1 MKAFHRLAVLAIP
14 FVREQEAWNDLAKA
28 RTEHIGLTPCN
39 AEAAARPKIIEAKVE
54 QFRSVHRSCDC
65 EDMRG
70 CLSSCK
76 LCNRLEATDQMRSWR
91 P

>member
-1 MKAFHRLAVLAIP
+1 MT
-14 FVREQEAWNDLAKA
+14 LAKA
-28 RTEHIGLTPCN
+28 HTEHIGLTPCS
-39 AEAAARPKIIEAKVE
+39 AEAAARPKIIKVRIE
-54 QFRSVHRSCDC
+54 QFGSVHRSCDC

-76 LCNRLEATDQMRSWR
+76 LCNRLEAADQMRSGR